1 MKLGDFS
8 RRKTTLAIAI
18 TAALSASL
26 ASADIREN
34 DSEASFTRIATFPVY
49 LNTDIN
55 TETVAE
61 IVTASKDGNTLIY
74 TDGKSEK
81 LGFVD
86 ISNPTNPLPAGVV
99 DLGGEPTAV
108 AVKGDYAL
116 VAVNTSL
123 DFVNTSGNLQVID
136 IESGELQAVL
146 DLGGQ
151 PDSVAVSPDGRYG
164 VVVIENERDEDL
176 GDGAPPQAPAGYL
189 MIVDMLGAPA
199 DWSMRR
205 VGLSNLEGMLFGDDP
220 EPEFVDINS
229 ANIAVVT
236 LQENNHIA
244 LVDLDKGEVVK
255 HFSAGTVDL
264 EQVDTDK
271 DKLIDLSGELL
282 DIPREPDGVSWISNT
297 QFVTAD
303 EGDLDG
309 GSRGFTV
316 FNTDGSIAYAPG
328 NSVEHTIVRHGHYPD
343 KRSGK
348 KGNEPENAEFGQY
361 GKDKFLFVGSE
372 RASVVLVYKIK
383 NTKYRGFNSQFSNHF
398 YNAKNAIRKSFQYTG
413 FNKIAEHGRYG
424 RYGKHNKS
432 SMLKLAQVLPT
443 AVKPEGLL
451 AIPQRNLFIAAG
463 EEDSRDDKIRSSLS
477 IYQLGGEASYPTIIS
492 KDRADGTPIPWGAL
506 SGLAMD
512 REESDIAYTVQDSFY
527 EKSRILKLDIEESPA
542 KIIKEIVLHD
552 ELGTLAAI
560 DPALVN
566 DDYSVN
572 LDPEGISTREQ
583 GGFWLASEGKGS
595 VGSASK
601 PFESLNLLLR
611 VDKGGLIEE
620 VVTLP
625 ETVNNRQIRFGF
637 EGVSSVASDE
647 GEVLYVAFQREWAGD
662 ASQHVRIGRYHTPS
676 QQWTFFYYP
685 LEAAASDNGGW
696 VGLSDLSYLGNDE
709 FAVIERDNQGGP
721 DAAIKRL
728 YSFSI
733 AGLTPDTDNG
743 SKPTFPVL
751 NKTLLRDLM
760 PDLAATGGLTLEKVE
775 GLAVTDEGTVL
786 VVNDN
791 DGVDDSNGET
801 QLLRLEGLFE

>member
-1 MKLGDFS
+1 MKLSDFS

-18 TAALSASL
+18 AIAIATTAALSAPL
-26 ASADIREN
+26 ASADGSEN
-34 DSEASFTRIATFPVY
+34 NSDDSFTRIATFPVY

-55 TETVAE
+55 AETVAE

-74 TDGKSEK
+74 TDGKTEN

-86 ISNPTNPLPAGVV
+86 IRNPSNPLPAGVV
-99 DLGGEPTAV
+99 ALGGEPTSV

-116 VAVNTSL
+116 VAVNTSE

-136 IESGELQAVL
+136 IETGELQAVL

-164 VVVIENERDEDL
+164 AVVIENERDEDL

-189 MIVDMLGAPA
+189 MIVDILGAPA
-199 DWSMRR
+199 DWSMRK
-205 VGLSNLEGMLFGDDP
+205 VSLSHLEGMLFSDDP

-244 LVDLDKGEVVK
+244 LIDLQKGSVVK
-255 HFSAGTVDL
+255 HFTAGTVDL
-264 EQVDTDK
+264 EQIDTDK

-282 DIPREPDGVSWISNT
+282 EIPREPDGVSWISNS

-316 FNTDGSIAYAPG
+316 FNTDGTVAHAPG

-361 GKDKFLFVGSE
+361 GDDKFLFVGSE
-372 RASVVLVYKIK
+372 RASVVLVYKV
-383 NTKYRGFNSQFSNHF
+383 
-398 YNAKNAIRKSFQYTG
+398 KNARSKG
-413 FNKIAEHGRYG
+413 FNKNDR
-424 RYGKHNKS
+424 RNGKHGQS
-432 SMLKLAQVLPT
+432 SMLKLKQVLPT

-463 EEDSRDDKIRSSLS
+463 EKDSRDDKIRSGLS

-527 EKSRILKLDIEESPA
+527 KKSRILKLDVEENPA
-542 KIIKEIVLHD
+542 KIINEIVLND
-552 ELGTLAAI
+552 EQGILAAI

-566 DDYSVN
+566 DDGSVN

-583 GGFWLASEGKGS
+583 GGYWLASEGKGN
-595 VGSASK
+595 VGSTSK

-611 VDKGGLIEE
+611 VDKGGLIED

-625 ETVNNRQIRFGF
+625 ETVNNRQVRFGF
-637 EGVSSVASDE
+637 EGVSSVTGDE

-662 ASQHVRIGRYHTPS
+662 AEQHVRIGRYHTPS

-709 FAVIERDNQGGP
+709 FAIIERDNQGGP
-721 DAAIKRL
+721 DAVIKRL

-733 AGLTPDTDNG
+733 TGLTPSADDG
-743 SKPTFPVL
+743 SEPAFPVL

-760 PDLAATGGLTLEKVE
+760 PDMAATGGLTLEKVE
-775 GLAVTDEGTVL
+775 GLAVTDEGAVL

>member
-1 MKLGDFS
+1 MTLNNFS
-8 RRKTTLAIAI
+8 RRKATVAIAI
-18 TAALSASL
+18 TAVLSAPL
-26 ASADIREN
+26 ASADRWKKSKV
-34 DSEASFTRIATFPVY
+34 DSFTRIATFPVY

-55 TETVAE
+55 AETVAE

-74 TDGKSEK
+74 TDGKTEN

-86 ISNPTNPLPAGVV
+86 IRNPSNPLPAGVV
-99 DLGGEPTAV
+99 ALGGEPTSV

-116 VAVNTSL
+116 VAVNTSA

-136 IESGELQAVL
+136 IESGELQAIL

-151 PDSVAVSPDGRYG
+151 PDAVAVSPDGRYAT
-164 VVVIENERDEDL
+164 VVIENERDEDL

-189 MIVDMLGAPA
+189 MIVDMFGSPA
-199 DWSMRR
+199 DWSMRH
-205 VGLSNLEGMLFGDDP
+205 VSLSHLEGMLFGDDP

-244 LVDLDKGEVVK
+244 LVDLDKGVIVK

-264 EQVDTDK
+264 DQVDIDK
-271 DKLIDLSGELL
+271 DSLIDLSGELL
-282 DIPREPDGVSWISNT
+282 EIPREPDGVSWVSNT

-316 FNTDGSIAYAPG
+316 FNTDGTVAHAPG
-328 NSVEHTIVRHGHYPD
+328 NSVEHAIVRHGHYPD

-348 KGNEPENAEFGQY
+348 KGNEPENVEFGQY
-361 GKDKFLFVGSE
+361 GDDKFLFVGSE
-372 RASVVLVYKIK
+372 RASVVLVYKIQNNK
-383 NTKYRGFNSQFSNHF
+383 QNHFRNHFGNLVNNVTNVNNKGFQYRKFNKHAEDGFNG
-398 YNAKNAIRKSFQYTG
+398 K
-413 FNKIAEHGRYG
+413 EGRW
-424 RYGKHNKS
+424 
-432 SMLKLAQVLPT
+432 SMLKLKQVLPT

-463 EEDSRDDKIRSSLS
+463 EEDSRDDKIRSALS
-477 IYQLGGEASYPTIIS
+477 IYQLGGKANYPTIIS
-492 KDRADGTPIPWGAL
+492 KDRDDGTPRPWGAL

-512 REESDIAYTVQDSFY
+512 REESHIAYTVQDSFY
-527 EKSRILKLDIEESPA
+527 EKSRILKLDVEESPA
-542 KIIKEIVLHD
+542 KIIKEIVLFD
-552 ELGTLAAI
+552 DLGILAAI

-566 DDYSVN
+566 DDGSVN

-595 VGSASK
+595 VGSTSQ

-611 VDKGGLIEE
+611 IDKNGLIED

-625 ETVNNRQIRFGF
+625 EAVNNRQVRFGF
-637 EGVSSVASDE
+637 EGVSAVSSDE
-647 GEVLYVAFQREWAGD
+647 GEVLYVAFQREWTGD
-662 ASQHVRIGRYHTPS
+662 AEQHARIGRYHTS
-676 QQWTFFYYP
+676 TRQWTFYYYP

-721 DAAIKRL
+721 DAVIKRL

-733 AGLTPDTDNG
+733 AGLTPGDDSGNE
-743 SKPTFPVL
+743 PTFPVL

-760 PDLAATGGLTLEKVE
+760 PDMAASGGLTLEKIE
-775 GLAVTDEGTVL
+775 GLAVTHEGTVL

-801 QLLRLEGLFE
+801 QLLRLEGLLE

>member
-1 MKLGDFS
+1 MKLSDFS
-8 RRKTTLAIAI
+8 RRKATLAIAI
-18 TAALSASL
+18 TAALSAPL
-26 ASADIREN
+26 ASADRGEN
-34 DSEASFTRIATFPVY
+34 SGDDSFRRIATFPVY

-55 TETVAE
+55 VETVAE

-74 TDGKSEK
+74 TDGKTEN

-86 ISNPTNPLPAGVV
+86 ISNPSNPLPAGVV
-99 DLGGEPTAV
+99 ALDGEPTSV
-108 AVKGDYAL
+108 AVKDNYAL
-116 VAVNTSL
+116 VAVNTSA
-123 DFVNTSGNLQVID
+123 DFVDTSGNLQVID
-136 IESGELQAVL
+136 IESGELQATL

-164 VVVIENERDEDL
+164 AVVIENERDEDL

-199 DWSMRR
+199 DWSMRK
-205 VGLSNLEGMLFGDDP
+205 VSLSHLEGMLFSDDP

-236 LQENNHIA
+236 LQENNHIV
-244 LVDLDKGEVVK
+244 LVDLDKGAVVK

-264 EQVDTDK
+264 EQIDTDK

-282 DIPREPDGVSWISNT
+282 EIPREPDGVSWISNS

-316 FNTDGSIAYAPG
+316 FNTDGTVAHAPG

-361 GKDKFLFVGSE
+361 GDDKFLFVGSE
-372 RASVVLVYKIK
+372 RASVVLVYKVK
-383 NTKYRGFNSQFSNHF
+383 NVRRKGFTKNNRRN
-398 YNAKNAIRKSFQYTG
+398 
-413 FNKIAEHGRYG
+413 
-424 RYGKHNKS
+424 GKHGQS
-432 SMLKLAQVLPT
+432 SMLKLKQVLAT

-463 EEDSRDDKIRSSLS
+463 EKDSRDDKIRSGLS
-477 IYQLGGEASYPTIIS
+477 IYQLGGEVSYPAIIS

-527 EKSRILKLDIEESPA
+527 KKSRILKLDVEESPA
-542 KIIKEIVLHD
+542 KIIKEIVLQD
-552 ELGTLAAI
+552 ALGMLAAI

-566 DDYSVN
+566 DDGSVN
-572 LDPEGISTREQ
+572 LDPEGISAREQ
-583 GGFWLASEGKGS
+583 GGFWLASEGKGT
-595 VGSASK
+595 VGSTSK

-625 ETVNNRQIRFGF
+625 ETVNNRQVRFGF
-637 EGVSSVASDE
+637 EGVSAVTDDE

-662 ASQHVRIGRYHTPS
+662 VERHVRIGRYHTPS

-709 FAVIERDNQGGP
+709 FAIIERDNQGGP
-721 DAAIKRL
+721 DAVIKRL

-733 AGLTPDTDNG
+733 TGLTPSADNG
-743 SKPTFPVL
+743 SEPAFPVL

-760 PDLAATGGLTLEKVE
+760 PDMAATGGLTLEKVE
-775 GLAVTDEGTVL
+775 GLAVTDEGTLL

>member
-1 MKLGDFS
+1 MKLSDFS

-18 TAALSASL
+18 TGALSASL
-26 ASADIREN
+26 ASAHK
-34 DSEASFTRIATFPVY
+34 SESNSEDSFTRIATFPVY

-99 DLGGEPTAV
+99 DLGGEPTSV

-116 VAVNTSL
+116 VAVNTSE

-136 IESGELQAVL
+136 IESGELQAIL

-164 VVVIENERDEDL
+164 AVVIENERDEDL

-244 LVDLDKGEVVK
+244 LVDLDKGSVVK

-316 FNTDGSIAYAPG
+316 FNTDGTIAYAPG

-361 GKDKFLFVGSE
+361 GEDKFLFVGSE

-383 NTKYRGFNSQFSNHF
+383 NGK
-398 YNAKNAIRKSFQYTG
+398 G
-413 FNKIAEHGRYG
+413 FNKNDR
-424 RYGKHNKS
+424 RNGKHNKS

-552 ELGTLAAI
+552 ELGKLAAI
-560 DPALVN
+560 DPELVN

-583 GGFWLASEGKGS
+583 GGYWLASEGKGT
-595 VGSASK
+595 VGSTSK

-625 ETVNNRQIRFGF
+625 EAVNNRQIRFGF

-685 LEAAASDNGGW
+685 LDAAASDNGGW

-733 AGLTPDTDNG
+733 AGLTPDADNG
-743 SKPTFPVL
+743 SEPTFPVL